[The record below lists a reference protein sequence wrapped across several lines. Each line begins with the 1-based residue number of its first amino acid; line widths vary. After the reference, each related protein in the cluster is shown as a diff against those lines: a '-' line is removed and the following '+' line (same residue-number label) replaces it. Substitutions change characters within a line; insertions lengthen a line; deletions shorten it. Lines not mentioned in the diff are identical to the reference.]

1 MEKVMGACK
10 DLLTDQRKYM
20 SPIMF
25 EALML
30 KDYQNNLVGVFTYFC
45 KSYYFTYSFT
55 RTSNIIVILD

>member
-1 MEKVMGACK
+1 MSEKRV
-10 DLLTDQRKYM
+10 
-20 SPIMF
+20 IMF

-55 RTSNIIVILD
+55 RTILTLL